1 MNMIIGKFPRYLLII
16 LAAYLAV
23 FLISLVYYVGPAI
36 SIGLGYMVEFYISL
50 LILVLP
56 LILSVVYLFT
66 SLGHDTI
73 FRIVIFVSTIISFIY
88 FFVFIFTL
96 LI

>member
-1 MNMIIGKFPRYLLII
+1 MNMLLGKFPKYLLLV
-16 LAAYLAV
+16 LAAYLGI
-23 FLISLVYYVGPAI
+23 FLISLFYYIGPAI
-36 SIGLGYMVEFYISL
+36 SIGLGYMTEFYISL

-56 LILSVVYLFT
+56 LILSVIYLFT

-73 FRIVIFVSTIISFIY
+73 FRIAIFVSAIVSFIY